1 MVNAAAPA
9 WREGVTRAG
18 GVRLATFVAGSD
30 ASDAPAIVLLHGL
43 GQWSDAAW
51 GRLVPQ
57 LDGRARYVAFDLP
70 GFGASEKPAAR
81 YDLPFFRAVLAEA
94 IETLGAPR
102 CSIVAHSLGG
112 LLAADYAGAHPDRV
126 ARLGLIAP
134 AGFSRPPRHL
144 LYALAGGCAPWL
156 FTRAPSRR
164 LVERTLSASVADP
177 AVLEPALVER
187 TCALAADPA
196 VRAAFARVYAS
207 ALDLFVHARALHA
220 AFARY
225 DGPVLCAWGAR
236 DRYLPAGALRTVRS
250 VYPHAQTIVLERS
263 GHLPMREEPAPLA
276 AALRAF
282 LA

>member
-9 WREGVTRAG
+9 WRESVMRAG

-30 ASDAPAIVLLHGL
+30 APDAPAVVLLHGL
-43 GQWSDAAW
+43 GGWSDAAW

-57 LDGRARYVAFDLP
+57 LDQRARFIAFDLP

-81 YDLPFFRAVLAEA
+81 YDLPFFRGVLAEA
-94 IETLGAPR
+94 VDALGAPR
-102 CSIVAHSLGG
+102 ISLVAHSLGG
-112 LLAADYAGAHPDRV
+112 LLAADYAGAHPGRV

-134 AGFSRPPRHL
+134 AGFSRSARHL
-144 LYALAGGCAPWL
+144 IYALAGAHAPWL

-164 LVERTLSASVADP
+164 LVLRILTAGVADP
-177 AVLEPALVER
+177 GALEPELVER
-187 TCALAADPA
+187 TCALAEDPA
-196 VRAAFARVYAS
+196 VREAFARVYAS
-207 ALDLFVHARALHA
+207 GLDLFVRTRALRA

-225 DGPVLCAWGAR
+225 EGPVLCAWGAR
-236 DRYLPAGALRTVRS
+236 DRYLPVGALRAVRR
-250 VYPHAQTIVLERS
+250 VYPRAQTLVLERS
-263 GHLPMREEPAPLA
+263 GHLPMREEPVALA